1 MLGTGLDGSVWG
13 PGKGREAQR
22 KVTCNFLH
30 LKRMLK
36 KVNISLKL

>member
-13 PGKGREAQR
+13 PGKGKEPQGN
-22 KVTCNFLH
+22 VTCDILH